1 MDNGSGGGGGD
12 ESWAGLYPVLLDRFL
27 SLEAS
32 QQKLRQQFEV
42 VLQEETTKKGL
53 ASNSGGVTS
62 FPDWGSLPGAN
73 FSGSPY
79 RNVLE
84 YMSHA
89 VHVCSRIRS
98 WEITYWALNITNLGE
113 VTAIM
118 FTYSLIW
125 IRANFDREFLCAFF
139 KIICV
144 TGIVRLKYRYKDHEV
159 VGQKDVKL
167 IFSEEHHLS
176 ALAIMER
183 LTNGDS
189 WSGQLPINKRSGQTF
204 MPMVTMSPLYNIS
217 FLLEKSGITDEG

>member
-98 WEITYWALNITNLGE
+98 WEITYWA
-113 VTAIM
+113 
-118 FTYSLIW
+118 
-125 IRANFDREFLCAFF
+125 NFDREFLCAFF